1 MTRLLQNKVALI
13 TGGTSGIG
21 RASAL
26 VFAREG
32 ACVAVTGRRRVAGQ
46 EAVDEIIARG
56 GSAVFIHADLYDTA
70 EPPHVINQV
79 VDRFGRLDVAFNNA
93 GVPGTGPLASLDVEQ
108 WDAVNDANLRAAF
121 LYLKAEAAQMQQQGS
136 GAILFNGSVLAT
148 IARPGT
154 TAYSASKGG
163 VIALARAAAVELGPD
178 AIRVNS
184 INPSITDT
192 PMTHDRIII
201 DANGNAAH
209 PYADG
214 IPLGRLAQP
223 EEIAEVAAFL
233 LSDRASYLTGQAV
246 IVDGGQSA
254 Y

>member
-1 MTRLLQNKVALI
+1 MTPLLHDKVALI

-26 VFAREG
+26 IFAREG
-32 ACVAVTGRRRVAGQ
+32 ARVAVTGRRHAAGQ
-46 EAVDEIIARG
+46 ETVDEITAG
-56 GSAVFIHADLYDTA
+56 GGQAVFIQSDLYDTA
-70 EPPHVINQV
+70 AAPHVINQV
-79 VDRFGRLDVAFNNA
+79 VDRFGHLDVAFNNA
-93 GVPGTGPLASLDVEQ
+93 GVPGTGPLDSLDLEQ
-108 WDAVNDANLRAAF
+108 WNAVNDANLRAAF
-121 LYLKAEAAQMQQQGS
+121 LYLKAEAAQMQHQGFGS
-136 GAILFNGSVLAT
+136 ILFNGSVLAT

-154 TAYSASKGG
+154 IAYSASKGG
-163 VIALARAAAVELGPD
+163 VVALARAAAVELGPD
-178 AIRVNS
+178 GIRVNS

-192 PMTHDRIII
+192 PMTHDRITI
-201 DANGNAAH
+201 DADGNATH

-214 IPLGRLAQP
+214 VPLGRLAQP